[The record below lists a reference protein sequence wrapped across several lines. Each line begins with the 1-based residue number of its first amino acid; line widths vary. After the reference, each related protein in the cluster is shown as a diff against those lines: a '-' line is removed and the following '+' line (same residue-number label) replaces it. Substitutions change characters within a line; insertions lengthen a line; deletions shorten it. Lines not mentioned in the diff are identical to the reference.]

1 MKNFNRKKLEKID
14 KNHLWHPFTQMQDWV
29 NSTPLII
36 ESADGVYLKDTEGR
50 KYLDGVS
57 SLWVNLHGHKKK
69 EIDRAIQ
76 NQLSKIAHST
86 FLGLSNVPA
95 IELAE
100 KLVALAP
107 ENLTR
112 VFYSDNGSTAVE
124 AALKMAFQYWQ
135 LTGKPKK
142 NKFLTFVNAYH
153 GDTIGSVSLGGI
165 DIFHK
170 RFGPLLFSA
179 INAPSPY
186 CYRCLWNRDN
196 ENILGKENY
205 PLNRPLVSGLKMKG
219 SEKKILQKKARCKE
233 ECLQVLQ
240 QFFSQRHQELA
251 AVIIEPL
258 VQAAAGMLVMPK
270 NFLQELRQLCN
281 QYDVLLIADEVAVG
295 FGRTGTMFACEQEKV
310 SPDFLCLAKGITGG
324 YLPLAVT
331 MTTEKIYSAF
341 LGEFKEKKTFFHG
354 HTYTANPLGCAAGLA
369 NLEIFR
375 KEKVLTSLRGKIN
388 FFQKGL
394 EKFHRLKHVGD
405 IRRIGLIAGIEL
417 VKDKTTKDPFPDEE
431 KTGINICQNCRQHGL
446 ILRPLGDV
454 IVLFPPL
461 SITRTQLKKMLS
473 IVYQEIDNYPY
484 PNKNRIKNKRKFH

>member
-14 KNHLWHPFTQMQDWV
+14 KKHLWHPFTQMQDWV

-36 ESADGVYLKDTEGR
+36 ESADGVYLKDTAGK

-57 SLWVNLHGHKKK
+57 SLWVNLHGHRKK

-107 ENLTR
+107 ANLQR

-124 AALKMAFQYWQ
+124 VALKMAFQYWQ
-135 LTGKPKK
+135 LTGQPKK

-179 INAPSPY
+179 LNAPSPY
-186 CYRCLWNRDN
+186 CYRCPWDN
-196 ENILGKENY
+196 KDNALGDD
-205 PLNRPLVSGLKMKG
+205 G
-219 SEKKILQKKARCKE
+219 KKILRKKASCQE
-233 ECLQVLQ
+233 ECLRALQ
-240 QFFSQRHQELA
+240 QLFKQHHAELA

-258 VQAAAGMLVMPK
+258 VQAAAGILVMPK
-270 NFLQELRQLCN
+270 NFLRELRRLCS
-281 QYDVLLIADEVAVG
+281 QYNVLLIADEVAVG

-310 SPDFLCLAKGITGG
+310 NPDFLCLAKGITGG

-341 LGEFKEKKTFFHG
+341 LGEFQEKKTFFHG

-375 KEKVLTSLRGKIN
+375 KEKVLTKLRGKIS
-388 FFQKGL
+388 FFQKEL
-394 EKFHRLKHVGD
+394 EKFHQLKHVGD
-405 IRRIGLIAGIEL
+405 IRQIGLIAGIEL
-417 VKDKTTKDPFPDEE
+417 VKNKTTKESFPDEE
-431 KTGINICQNCRQHGL
+431 KTGINICQSCRQHGL

-454 IVLFPPL
+454 IVILPPL
-461 SITRTQLKKMLS
+461 SITQTQLKKMLS
-473 IVYQEIDNYPY
+473 IVYQEIHNYPY
-484 PNKNRIKNKRKFH
+484 PQHRKINQLHL

>member
-14 KNHLWHPFTQMQDWV
+14 KKHLWHPFTQMRDWV

-36 ESADGVYLKDTEGR
+36 ESADGVYLKDSDGK
-50 KYLDGVS
+50 KYIDGVS
-57 SLWVNLHGHKKK
+57 SLWVNLHGHRKK

-76 NQLSKIAHST
+76 NQLIKIAHST

-107 ENLTR
+107 ANLGR

-124 AALKMAFQYWQ
+124 VALKMAFQYWQ

-153 GDTIGSVSLGGI
+153 GDTIGSVSVGGI
-165 DIFHK
+165 DVFHK
-170 RFGPLLFSA
+170 RFGSLLFPA

-186 CYRCLWNRDN
+186 CYRCPWNRDN

-205 PLNRPLVSGLKMKG
+205 RLNRPLASGLKMKG
-219 SEKKILQKKARCKE
+219 RKILQKKARCQE

-240 QFFSQRHQELA
+240 QLFAQRHRELA

-258 VQAAAGMLVMPK
+258 VQAAAGLLVMPK
-270 NFLQELRQLCN
+270 NFLQELRRLCN
-281 QYDVLLIADEVAVG
+281 QYGVLLIADEVAVG

-331 MTTEKIYSAF
+331 MTTEKIYRAF
-341 LGEFKEKKTFFHG
+341 LGEFKDKKTFFHG

-375 KEKVLTSLRGKIN
+375 KEKVLTGLRGKIN

-394 EKFHRLKHVGD
+394 EKFRQLKHVGD
-405 IRRIGLIAGIEL
+405 IRQIGLIAGIEL
-417 VKDKTTKDPFPDEE
+417 VKDKTTKETFPDEQ
-431 KTGINICQNCRQHGL
+431 KTGINICQNCRSHGL

-454 IVLFPPL
+454 IVILPPL
-461 SITRTQLKKMLS
+461 SITLPQLNKMLT
-473 IVYQEIDNYPY
+473 IVYRQIEKLDVN
-484 PNKNRIKNKRKFH
+484 N